1 MRPLMIKEELK
12 ERIKDNSSNR
22 NMNAREL
29 SNEELDQVSAG
40 FLGFL
45 LPIVKK
51 IGIEVVHLFK

>member
-29 SNEELDQVSAG
+29 ADEELDQVSAG

-45 LPIVKK
+45 IPIAKK
-51 IGIEVVHLFK
+51 IVIEVGHLFK